1 MSMLQMV
8 LKKFLNLAGV
18 MAAFILESD
27 GTLIEH
33 ATRGIDDIDAIG
45 FPLAEAIT
53 ASTAI
58 ATEMG
63 DTALSMAF
71 CEFGESFVL
80 AIPLTGEKPLSEV
93 TYLAIIAER
102 DANIG
107 RIRYELKKNKDLI
120 ISVL

>member
-1 MSMLQMV
+1 MLQMV
-8 LKKFLNLAGV
+8 LNKFLNLAGV
-18 MAAFILESD
+18 MGAFVLQSD

-33 ATRGIDDIDAIG
+33 ATRGIDDVTAIG
-45 FPLAEAIT
+45 SPLAEAII
-53 ASTAI
+53 ASAAI

-63 DTALSMAF
+63 DQAFSMAF
-71 CEFGESFVL
+71 CEFCESFVL
-80 AIPLTGEKPLSEV
+80 AIPLTGETPLSEV
-93 TYLAIIAER
+93 TYLAVIAER

>member
-1 MSMLQMV
+1 MSDMSMLQMV

-33 ATRGIDDIDAIG
+33 ATRGINDIDAIG

-53 ASTAI
+53 ASAAI
-58 ATEMG
+58 ATEMA
-63 DTALSMAF
+63 DPAFSMAF

-80 AIPLTGEKPLSEV
+80 AIPLSEV